1 MKRPDQFVCLS
12 SKNKRGLCKDF
23 GITQSKIDYD
33 FYWEEFIERI
43 RDAPWWKSDEPE
55 EKSERGVWLGRAAM
69 LDAIFYEGKEIKPDE
84 P

>member
-1 MKRPDQFVCLS
+1 MRCS
-12 SKNKRGLCKDF
+12 
-23 GITQSKIDYD
+23 
-33 FYWEEFIERI
+33 YWEEFVERI